1 LHPSAFSRLKLP
13 PALLANLD
21 ALGYRE
27 MTPIQAES
35 LPIALKGGDL
45 VAQAKTGSGK
55 TAAFAIP
62 LLQRLDL
69 KDSND
74 TGARAL
80 ILCPTRELCIQV
92 SQEVRKLAR
101 YLGNVK
107 IVPLYGGQEM
117 ALQKAALKNGSHVLV
132 GTPGRILDHL
142 KRETLSL
149 GSIRTLVLDEADRML
164 DMGFLGDISDII
176 ALTPAGRQ
184 TLMYS
189 ATFPDDIRVLSERF
203 QRQPIHV
210 KIDSDPGSPDIDQK
224 FMICSKDAKLDGVAF
239 LLSHLKPKS
248 AILFCNTKAA
258 AKEVHQYLHDLGFG
272 VAALH
277 GDLEQRDRE
286 QILMRFR
293 HGSCRVLVATDV
305 AARGLDIEDL
315 TAVINLEVP
324 HDMETYVHRI
334 GRTGR
339 AGAAGY
345 AITLA
350 LPTEMHKLEAANA
363 FLGFEVPVE
372 TLDWAD
378 KGSVRPLTA
387 DQTTLCVS
395 AGRKDKLRA
404 GDILGALTGAAPGA
418 VAGAAGASK
427 RAQESKGDPGLDGKA
442 VGKID
447 VMDYETYV
455 SVERK
460 AAKRAFARLS
470 ENKIKGSR
478 YKVRIL
484 E

>member
-1 LHPSAFSRLKLP
+1 
-13 PALLANLD
+13 
-21 ALGYRE
+21 
-27 MTPIQAES
+27 
-35 LPIALKGGDL
+35 
-45 VAQAKTGSGK
+45 
-55 TAAFAIP
+55 
-62 LLQRLDL
+62 
-69 KDSND
+69 
-74 TGARAL
+74 
-80 ILCPTRELCIQV
+80 
-92 SQEVRKLAR
+92 
-101 YLGNVK
+101 VK
-107 IVPLYGGQEM
+107 IE
-117 ALQKAALKNGSHVLV
+117 S
-132 GTPGRILDHL
+132 
-142 KRETLSL
+142 
-149 GSIRTLVLDEADRML
+149 EA
-164 DMGFLGDISDII
+164 GN
-176 ALTPAGRQ
+176 
-184 TLMYS
+184 
-189 ATFPDDIRVLSERF
+189 PDV
-203 QRQPIHV
+203 
-210 KIDSDPGSPDIDQK
+210 DQK
-224 FMICSKDAKLDGVAF
+224 FMICGKDAKLEGMAS
-239 LLSHLKPKS
+239 LLASLKPKS

-258 AKEVHQYLHDLGFG
+258 AKEAFQYLDELGFG

-350 LPTEMHKLEAANA
+350 LATEQHKIDAANA
-363 FLGFEVPVE
+363 FLGFDVPVE

-378 KGSVRPLTA
+378 KESLRPLTA
-387 DQTTLCVS
+387 DQVTLCVS

-404 GDILGALTGAAPGA
+404 GDILGALTGAAKDGKGGPGEA
-418 VAGAAGASK
+418 
-427 RAQESKGDPGLDGKA
+427 GLDGKA

-447 VMDYETYV
+447 VMDYEAYV

-460 AAKRAFARLS
+460 SAKRAFARLS
-470 ENKIKGSR
+470 GNKIKGTR